1 MDRAAAFQ
9 QCRPRLYGVAY
20 RMLGSRADA
29 EDAVQEAYLRWHKT
43 DFDRI
48 QTPQAWLTATV
59 TRLCIDRLRAARVER
74 DAYFGPWLPEP
85 LVGEAAP
92 AADRAAEL
100 ASDLSMAFLVVL
112 QRLAPEERAAFLL
125 HDAFDCDYRELAGA
139 LGKSQAACRQI
150 VHRARER
157 VRRDRPR
164 FEVSEAARRRLLEK
178 FQAAVTAADR
188 KTLIDLFAADATWT
202 ADGGGKTAA
211 ASRILHGGARIAKL
225 LAGVGRHLTQHYSD
239 RTAFRLVPI
248 NSETGLVLTIDG
260 RPVWALAIETDGL
273 RILAGYIVLNPDKL
287 GHVTLRS

>member
-1 MDRAAAFQ
+1 MDLAATFQ

-29 EDAVQEAYLRWHKT
+29 EDAVQEAYLRWHRSDT
-43 DFDRI
+43 DRVR
-48 QTPQAWLTATV
+48 TPQAWLTATV

-74 DAYFGPWLPEP
+74 EAYVGPWLPEP
-85 LVGEAAP
+85 LVGEAVP
-92 AADRAAEL
+92 QADRAAEL

-112 QRLAPEERAAFLL
+112 ERLAPEERAAFLL
-125 HDAFDCDYRELAGA
+125 HDAFECDYSELAGA

-164 FEVSEAARRRLLEK
+164 FQVSEAARKRLLEK

-188 KTLIDLFAADATWT
+188 EALIGLFAADATWT
-202 ADGGGKTAA
+202 ADGGGKAAA
-211 ASRILHGGARIAKL
+211 ASKVLHGAPRIAKL
-225 LAGVGRHLTQHYSD
+225 LAGVGRRLAQDYSG
-239 RTAFRLVPI
+239 RTAFRLTPI
-248 NSETGLVLTIDG
+248 NGESGLVFCIDG
-260 RPVWALAIETDGL
+260 EPRWALAVETDGL

-287 GHVTLRS
+287 AQVRLHS